1 MEGPMAVGIARR
13 KFVAALG
20 AAAAWPLTA
29 QAQQATT
36 RVPRIGWLVT
46 GSPTSY
52 RFDLAAFRDGL
63 KSLNYIEGQNINIEY
78 RWAEGNTARLPDL
91 AVELVQQKVDVIL
104 AGGAIGA
111 KAAMLATSDIPIV
124 AAGAG
129 DLVELGLVTS
139 LAKPGGNLTGFVANA
154 PETAAKRFQI
164 MKEIKPQTRRA
175 AVLWNPTNS
184 YAKLEWQFANEFATS
199 NNIAVALHDAADIVQ
214 LRNALAKLPQ
224 SNPDIL
230 VVLNDAFVFTN
241 RKPIIDAADRS
252 QLPGIYGF
260 REFVDDGGLI
270 SYGTSITDTYRRAAD
285 YVDKILRG
293 ANPADLPVQLP
304 TKSELVVNLK
314 TAKAISFVFPDSFL
328 LRADEVIE

>member
-1 MEGPMAVGIARR
+1 
-13 KFVAALG
+13 
-20 AAAAWPLTA
+20 
-29 QAQQATT
+29 
-36 RVPRIGWLVT
+36 
-46 GSPTSY
+46 
-52 RFDLAAFRDGL
+52 
-63 KSLNYIEGQNINIEY
+63 
-78 RWAEGNTARLPDL
+78 
-91 AVELVQQKVDVIL
+91 
-104 AGGAIGA
+104 
-111 KAAMLATSDIPIV
+111 
-124 AAGAG
+124 
-129 DLVELGLVTS
+129 
-139 LAKPGGNLTGFVANA
+139 
-154 PETAAKRFQI
+154 

-175 AVLWNPTNS
+175 AVLWNPTNA
-184 YAKLEWQFANEFATS
+184 YAKLEWQFAKEFATA
-199 NNIAVALHDAADIVQ
+199 NDIAVELHDAADIVQ

-241 RKPIIDAADRS
+241 RKTIIDAADRS
-252 QLPGIYGF
+252 QLPAIYGF

-270 SYGTSITDTYRRAAD
+270 SYGTSIRDTYRRAAG